1 MLNSRPFSRNET
13 VYRPFMSRTS
23 PVTPYGLASVT
34 LTSLLEIPGCNIET
48 FEPVS
53 KIWLLDMPCI
63 TTEINGVPHSNAILT
78 GGLLTAFSETGGRSC
93 LHSRLVSR
101 NSGLPFVF
109 PPSSIRGLFSRETW
123 ATWGF
128 AWVPL
133 SRRVRVFGFPFE
145 PCRTLSSEV
154 PYTFAFVTF

>member
-13 VYRPFMSRTS
+13 VYRPFMTRTS

-34 LTSLLEIPGCNIET
+34 LTSLMEIPGCNIET

-53 KIWLLDMPCI
+53 KIRLLDMPSI
-63 TTEINGVPHSNAILT
+63 RTEINGVPHSNAILT

-101 NSGLPFVF
+101 NSGLPFLF
-109 PPSSIRGLFSRETW
+109 PPSSNGGFSLEKRGRLGASPGSLYLGES
-123 ATWGF
+123 ALL
-128 AWVPL
+128 ASLL
-133 SRRVRVFGFPFE
+133 SRVGHSLAKCPT
-145 PCRTLSSEV
+145 PSHS
-154 PYTFAFVTF
+154 